1 MLKCVYMP
9 AERAGIGQNLQKGDA
24 SNLQAGSMIT
34 APFQGRHTA
43 LIHNLNI
50 NNSLYIHTQAE
61 KCVVDDFCG

>member
-9 AERAGIGQNLQKGDA
+9 AEGAGIGQNLQKGDA
-24 SNLQAGSMIT
+24 SNLQAGSMIM
-34 APFQGRHTA
+34 APLWHTA